1 MFIFI
6 AYRNLQM
13 FTLNILFLILAYVFK
28 IYVKTK
34 KILIV
39 EFNEKD
45 LWVKKTQYQI
55 SKMFKI
61 AKHSVY
67 VI

>member
-13 FTLNILFLILAYVFK
+13 FALDILFLILAYVFK
-28 IYVKTK
+28 IYVKNK

-55 SKMFKI
+55 SKKFKI